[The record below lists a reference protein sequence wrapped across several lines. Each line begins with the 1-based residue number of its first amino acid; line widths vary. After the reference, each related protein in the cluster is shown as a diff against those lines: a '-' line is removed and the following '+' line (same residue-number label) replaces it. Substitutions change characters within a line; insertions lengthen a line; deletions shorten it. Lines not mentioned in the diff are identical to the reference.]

1 MASSSSAA
9 VDTLLQELRGEF
21 ALKDLGELSYFLGI
35 EVNKV
40 CDGLLLTQG
49 KYALELLE
57 KARMMNCKSVSTPL
71 STSENLSI
79 EGGVLVGPE
88 DSMRYRSIV

>member
-1 MASSSSAA
+1 MASSSSVAA
-9 VDTLLQELRGEF
+9 DTFLQELRGEF

-40 CDGLLLTQG
+40 RDGLLLTQG
-49 KYALELLE
+49 KYASELLE
-57 KARMMNCKSVSTPL
+57 KARMMNCKSVSTL

>member
-1 MASSSSAA
+1 MASSSSVAA
-9 VDTLLQELRGEF
+9 DTLLQELRGEF

-40 CDGLLLTQG
+40 RDGLLLTQG

-57 KARMMNCKSVSTPL
+57 KARMMNCMSVSTL

>member
-1 MASSSSAA
+1 MASSSSIAA
-9 VDTLLQELRGEF
+9 DTLLQELRGEF

-40 CDGLLLTQG
+40 RDGLLLTQG
-49 KYALELLE
+49 KYASELLE
-57 KARMMNCKSVSTPL
+57 KARMMNCMSVSTL

-79 EGGVLVGPE
+79 EDGVLVGPE

>member
-1 MASSSSAA
+1 MASSSSTAA
-9 VDTLLQELRGEF
+9 DTLLQELRGEF

-40 CDGLLLTQG
+40 RDGLLLTQG
-49 KYALELLE
+49 KYASELLE
-57 KARMMNCKSVSTPL
+57 KARMMNCKSVSTL